1 VIERISSTDNAWM
14 ETIAYNFHDETGN
27 VIGSVNLE
35 AGDDASHVKWIDIDK
50 SLKLYASH
58 AQFISKV
65 AHKLEHIGS
74 YILYNFLL

>member
-1 VIERISSTDNAWM
+1 MKGSFTDNAWM
-14 ETIAYNFHDETGN
+14 ETIAYNFHDETGR

-50 SLKLYASH
+50 SLNLYASH

-65 AHKLEHIGS
+65 AHKLGAHW
-74 YILYNFLL
+74 